1 MLLEISKGNSLA
13 VQWLGLHASTA
24 DSLALI
30 SGGRTKIPHAL
41 RWGKKKKRRNQQ
53 SGCPWCGGVT
63 VRGMRGFLRYWKACF
78 FSWVLA
84 G

>member
-30 SGGRTKIPHAL
+30 SGGRTKIPQAL
-41 RWGKKKKRRNQQ
+41 RWGKKKKKKK
-53 SGCPWCGGVT
+53 SAKWLPLVWWCDSKRHEGVSE
-63 VRGMRGFLRYWKACF
+63 VLESLFL
-78 FSWVLA
+78 
-84 G
+84 